1 MKAFLKSIL
10 DESCLDENSL
20 DDFVCVCLAMRFA
33 TKRRKT
39 SLTAI
44 GRRTPFN
51 FFKAVEEGRQ
61 KTGATDT
68 GS

>member
-10 DESCLDENSL
+10 VESCLDENSL
-20 DDFVCVCLAMRFA
+20 DEFVCVCLAMRFA
-33 TKRRKT
+33 TKRSKT
-39 SLTAI
+39 SPTAI

-51 FFKAVEEGRQ
+51 FFKAVKEALQ

-68 GS
+68 AS